1 MTTHIKPIA
10 ELIKQKPKIQKFEI
24 SIIKNSHRE
33 MATIEYSRSLSTM
46 SITFADGRQKTY
58 NEVDIY
64 FCFAA
69 LRKEF
74 TNIRFL
80 CKGSKINVYPSAMSS
95 HMSSGVV
102 AYEVNIGN
110 PDAELVHIFD
120 YEENELTNDINKQI
134 SHRKTWTKSF

>member
-1 MTTHIKPIA
+1 MTTHIKPIV
-10 ELIKQKPKIQKFEI
+10 ELIKQKPKNRKFEI

-64 FCFAA
+64 FCFGA

-134 SHRKTWTKSF
+134 SHRKIWTNSF